1 MTLSADVFVGIFLS
15 ICTCIDLIRLIFNA
29 QLPSQFIY
37 LHLNRQDS
45 YISKMSLLT
54 EKPFLSSPALK
65 GNKTFHP
72 IKKLSRRCDVMMLPR
87 EPNSMECLGWRVAC
101 VEKQNWMLTESA
113 WRRRNIAHS
122 LEIQC
127 SKLLNVSRQ
136 MLHRWCLTIVG
147 S

>member
-72 IKKLSRRCDVMMLPR
+72 IKKTLAEMRCDDVASRTELDGMFGLASSVCRKAKLNVDGERMEAPKHCSLSRNPMLQ
-87 EPNSMECLGWRVAC
+87 V
-101 VEKQNWMLTESA
+101 
-113 WRRRNIAHS
+113 
-122 LEIQC
+122 
-127 SKLLNVSRQ
+127 NVSRQ
-136 MLHRWCLTIVG
+136 MLH
-147 S
+147 